1 MNHQSLSNIYIFWN
15 QTAICLIIYFCIN
28 YILGFDELS
37 DTSTL
42 VGEGDMDRA
51 EEDLTP
57 QPVILEEN
65 VENEGETVES

>member
-1 MNHQSLSNIYIFWN
+1 M
-15 QTAICLIIYFCIN
+15 IIYFCIN

-65 VENEGETVES
+65 VENGGDTVES

>member
-1 MNHQSLSNIYIFWN
+1 M
-15 QTAICLIIYFCIN
+15 IIYFCIN

-42 VGEGDMDRA
+42 VGDGDIDRA
-51 EEDLTP
+51 EEELTP

-65 VENEGETVES
+65 VENGGDTVES